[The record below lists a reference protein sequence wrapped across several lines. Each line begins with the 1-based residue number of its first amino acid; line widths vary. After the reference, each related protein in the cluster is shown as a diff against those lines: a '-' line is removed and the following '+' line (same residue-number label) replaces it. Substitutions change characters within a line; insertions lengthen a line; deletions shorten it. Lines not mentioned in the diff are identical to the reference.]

1 MKGASARVSVI
12 FLWGSMLAAQAT
24 DIRYPVSEI
33 PEDLKTNVNAVVRE
47 NQMVYTI
54 HSKSKANLRI
64 RYAVTILNGKG
75 RSFASLTLSYDRLS
89 KIPIFSAIV
98 YDADGKVIRKSKL
111 SEIIDQ
117 AASDGFSLYS
127 DNRLKTVDMK
137 QSDYPFTVEFTYEIE
152 YKYLYGIPGLVIA
165 NEQSAVQHA
174 TYQLIFPSD
183 LTPRYRVQNWSADP
197 VREKMKDSESITW
210 TFENIRPM
218 VFEPH
223 GPLKEELV
231 PRIMAAPSS
240 FEYDG
245 YVGDMSSWK
254 EFGKWY
260 SLLNKNRDALPD
272 QLKLKVKELTAGLS
286 STEEKARALYYYLQS
301 KTRYVSIQLGIGGL
315 QPFPATTVDELGY
328 GDCKALSN
336 YMVAMLKEAGI
347 KGYYTTIMAGEDEMD
362 VIRDFPS
369 HQSNHVIVA
378 VPNGKDT
385 MWMECTSQTKA
396 FGYMGR
402 FTGGRTALMI
412 TDEGGKLVR
421 TPDYTVDQNRQFRTA
436 ELNIEAT
443 GNAKAKVKTTYAGT
457 QTENGGLDEIQDS
470 KYEDQKKWVQSNTDI
485 PSFNIT
491 SFAIAGNKN
500 RIPTT
505 VVKINLDLN
514 RYASVSGK
522 RLFVTTNLMNRNT
535 YIPEKVPDRKT
546 EVVRRYGYI
555 DIDTINM
562 VLPQALYPEFIPP
575 AVKLNSRF
583 GEYEATYAFE
593 EGKIVYIR
601 KLKMLKGRFPKES
614 YNELIDF
621 MKGVN
626 KSDNIKLVVLNKT

>member
-1 MKGASARVSVI
+1 M
-12 FLWGSMLAAQAT
+12 
-24 DIRYPVSEI
+24 
-33 PEDLKTNVNAVVRE
+33 
-47 NQMVYTI
+47 
-54 HSKSKANLRI
+54 
-64 RYAVTILNGKG
+64 
-75 RSFASLTLSYDRLS
+75 
-89 KIPIFSAIV
+89 
-98 YDADGKVIRKSKL
+98 
-111 SEIIDQ
+111 
-117 AASDGFSLYS
+117 
-127 DNRLKTVDMK
+127 
-137 QSDYPFTVEFTYEIE
+137 
-152 YKYLYGIPGLVIA
+152 
-165 NEQSAVQHA
+165 
-174 TYQLIFPSD
+174 
-183 LTPRYRVQNWSADP
+183 
-197 VREKMKDSESITW
+197 
-210 TFENIRPM
+210 
-218 VFEPH
+218 
-223 GPLKEELV
+223 
-231 PRIMAAPSS
+231 
-240 FEYDG
+240 
-245 YVGDMSSWK
+245 
-254 EFGKWY
+254 
-260 SLLNKNRDALPD
+260 PD
-272 QLKLKVKELTAGLS
+272 QLKLKVKELTTGLS
-286 STEEKARALYYYLQS
+286 STEEKAKALYYYLQS

-396 FGYMGR
+396 FGYMGS

-436 ELNIEAT
+436 ELSIEAN
-443 GNAKAKVKTTYAGT
+443 GNVKAKVKTTYTGT

-491 SFAIAGNKN
+491 SFTIAGNKN

-522 RLFVTTNLMNRNT
+522 RLFVTPNLMNRNT

-546 EVVRRYGYI
+546 EVVRRNGYI
-555 DIDTINM
+555 DIDTINV